1 MEKIINTGL
10 LAYGMSGKVFHAP
23 FLSVHPGFNLYAI
36 TERHDKKATIDYP
49 GIKSYSSIDELLDD
63 PIIELV
69 VVNTPNFTHYEYTKK
84 ALQKG
89 KHVLVEKPFA
99 PTAAEAIELFDLAKE
114 VNKQVFVYQNRRWDS
129 DYLAVKNVIDSG
141 TLGKI
146 AEVHI
151 RFDRYRN
158 TIGPKS
164 FKEEVLPA
172 TGLQYDL
179 GAHLLDQVINL
190 FGKPL
195 SFYKILGKNRKDT
208 KVDDYFHFHLAY
220 PDSLQVFV
228 CSSMLVPDPQA
239 AFMIHG
245 ENGSLI
251 KHRADVQEVQLL
263 KGIKPGSDVY
273 GDEPEDLA
281 AMLTLMNPDGSKAQQ
296 SIYSEQGNYLA
307 LFESV
312 YESLVNNETYPV
324 TPEQV
329 LLQISILEAAAGY
342 HSLNSSL

>member
-23 FLSVHPGFNLYAI
+23 FLALHPGFNLYAV
-36 TERHDKKATIDYP
+36 TERNDKKAQLDY
-49 GIKSYSSIDELLDD
+49 GDIISFNSVDELLND
-63 PIIELV
+63 PAIELV
-69 VVNTPNFTHYEYTKK
+69 VVNTPNFTHYDYTKK
-84 ALQKG
+84 ALLKG

-99 PTAAEAIELFDLAKE
+99 PTVAEAQELFDLAKE
-114 VNKQVFVYQNRRWDS
+114 VGKQVFVYQNRRWDS
-129 DYLAVKNVIDSG
+129 DYLAVKNVVDSG
-141 TLGKI
+141 ALGKI

-164 FKEEVLPA
+164 FKEEVVPA

-195 SFYKILGKNRKDT
+195 AFYKVLGMNRKDT
-208 KVDDYFHFHLAY
+208 KVDDYFHFHLQY

-239 AFMIHG
+239 AIVIHG

-263 KGIKPGSDVY
+263 RNMKPDSPGY
-273 GDEPEDLA
+273 GEEPAELA
-281 AMLTLMNPDGSKAQQ
+281 AVLTFMEEDGSKRQENIA
-296 SIYSEQGNYLA
+296 SGKGDYTA
-307 LFESV
+307 LFEDL
-312 YESLVNNETYPV
+312 YQALVNNKTYPV
-324 TPEQV
+324 SPAQI
-329 LLQISILEAAAGY
+329 LLQIQILEAEAGY
-342 HSLNSSL
+342 HSI

>member
-23 FLSVHPGFNLYAI
+23 FLSVHPGFNLYAV
-36 TERHDKKATIDYP
+36 TERHDKKAHLDYP
-49 GIKSYSSIDELLDD
+49 DVKSFDSVDELLDD
-63 PIIELV
+63 PSIELV
-69 VVNTPNFTHYEYTKK
+69 VVNTPNFTHYDYTKK
-84 ALQKG
+84 ALLKG
-89 KHVLVEKPFA
+89 KNVLVEKPFA
-99 PTAAEAIELFDLAKE
+99 PTAAEAQELFDLAKE
-114 VNKQVFVYQNRRWDS
+114 VGKKVFVYQNRRWDS
-129 DYLAVKNVIDSG
+129 DYLAVKKVIDSG
-141 TLGKI
+141 ALGKI

-164 FKEEVLPA
+164 FKEEVVPA

-195 SFYKILGKNRKDT
+195 AFYKVLGMNRKDT
-208 KVDDYFHFHLAY
+208 KVDDYFHFHLQY

-239 AFMIHG
+239 AIIVHG
-245 ENGSLI
+245 EKGSLI
-251 KHRADVQEVQLL
+251 KYRADVQEAQLL
-263 KGIKPGSDVY
+263 ANMKPGTAGY
-273 GDEPEDLA
+273 GEEPEELA
-281 AMLTLMNPDGSKAQQ
+281 AVLTLMNENGSKKQE
-296 SIYSEQGNYLA
+296 SIAFAKGDYMA
-307 LFESV
+307 LFEDL
-312 YESLVNNETYPV
+312 YQALVNNKTYPV

-329 LLQISILEAAAGY
+329 LLQISILEAKAGY
-342 HSLNSSL
+342 HSL